1 MNMIAL
7 KTSELIALA
16 SNSDAGALTE
26 LKRRHDKRVKAGKK
40 PIAQVAEYLGVPMP
54 AKKSKA
60 KSKAKAK
67 PDLAPAELVAQ
78 YETKS
83 AGQLKYMLTRAKDPV
98 KVAAI
103 SEVYNRKCNSA
114 PASPA
119 ITAIMDAIEHLGAN
133 ELASIRKALGA

>member
-16 SNSDAGALTE
+16 SNSDAGALAE

-60 KSKAKAK
+60 KSKAKK

-78 YETKS
+78 YEAKS
-83 AGQLKYMLTRAKDPV
+83 PAQLKYMLTRAKDPV